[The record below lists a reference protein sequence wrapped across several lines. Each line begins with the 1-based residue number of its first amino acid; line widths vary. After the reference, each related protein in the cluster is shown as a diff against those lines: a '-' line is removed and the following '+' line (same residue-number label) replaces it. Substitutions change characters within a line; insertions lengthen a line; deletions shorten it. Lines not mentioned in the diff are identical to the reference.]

1 MSTSSIDVTQ
11 PLKGIQ
17 VLYSTDTVRLNSD
30 TEYSAIFSTGNVI
43 INGTIENTTFIYC
56 KGTIT
61 IGENANVKNNL
72 VCYANKVEVN
82 GNIEGNILGGAQ
94 ELELNSQI
102 NGNVKMNVT
111 ELNCSE
117 TATVQGKIELNT
129 QNENLSV
136 PESVG
141 EAKIDVQVSQ
151 SGFDFKQYC
160 LKIFVSTLGNVV
172 IFLLLIIIFKKERL
186 EKVGEKL
193 NANRSILKNGIYSYL
208 ALLGIICMGI
218 VLLALLTKLGVAFLI
233 FGAAVMS
240 IVTILKNVIFGVF
253 VANYATQKYNSGSM
267 KVNNMVITILTLLSI
282 EIFETIP
289 YVGEVFKFITFVMA
303 LGIFVSMIIKNKDS
317 KTTQTQEVIE
327 AK

>member
-1 MSTSSIDVTQ
+1 
-11 PLKGIQ
+11 
-17 VLYSTDTVRLNSD
+17 
-30 TEYSAIFSTGNVI
+30 
-43 INGTIENTTFIYC
+43 
-56 KGTIT
+56 
-61 IGENANVKNNL
+61 
-72 VCYANKVEVN
+72 
-82 GNIEGNILGGAQ
+82 
-94 ELELNSQI
+94 
-102 NGNVKMNVT
+102 
-111 ELNCSE
+111 
-117 TATVQGKIELNT
+117 
-129 QNENLSV
+129 
-136 PESVG
+136 
-141 EAKIDVQVSQ
+141 
-151 SGFDFKQYC
+151 
-160 LKIFVSTLGNVV
+160 
-172 IFLLLIIIFKKERL
+172 
-186 EKVGEKL
+186 
-193 NANRSILKNGIYSYL
+193 
-208 ALLGIICMGI
+208 MGI

>member
-1 MSTSSIDVTQ
+1 
-11 PLKGIQ
+11 
-17 VLYSTDTVRLNSD
+17 
-30 TEYSAIFSTGNVI
+30 
-43 INGTIENTTFIYC
+43 
-56 KGTIT
+56 
-61 IGENANVKNNL
+61 
-72 VCYANKVEVN
+72 
-82 GNIEGNILGGAQ
+82 
-94 ELELNSQI
+94 
-102 NGNVKMNVT
+102 MNVT

-303 LGIFVSMIIKNKDS
+303 LGILVSMIIKNKDS